1 MYYEN
6 ALTRISDCSWKG
18 ENAMENKLNKN
29 SKLNRVTLK
38 GYKSIKNLDLEFRP
52 LNVLIGANGAGKS
65 NFASFIRLLNFMTSN
80 NLQLYVGKNGGADKL
95 LYCGSKRTKE
105 VEAELYFENDAGK
118 NVYYMRIVKAAGDT
132 FIFADEQVAFS
143 KRQVST
149 QAPLKSLGAGHKES
163 LLVNYHLIND
173 DGLRKTANVIG
184 NIINQWRFYQFH
196 DTSDEAA
203 IKQKVYIEDNQYLRD
218 NAGNL
223 ASFLYAMKHREQ
235 HQQYYKRIVNT
246 IKLVAP
252 FFDDFILEP
261 DVYNEKQILLRW
273 RERDSGMVFDA
284 NQLSDGTLRMMAL
297 ITLLQQPSLPSLIC
311 IDEPELGLHPF
322 AINVLSELLKGASAK
337 SQIIVSTQSVTLVD
351 TLEPEDLI
359 VVDKKDGESVFRRVD
374 KEKLSEWMDEYTLG
388 QIWEKNV
395 IGGRP
400 SR

>member
-1 MYYEN
+1 MAN
-6 ALTRISDCSWKG
+6 
-18 ENAMENKLNKN
+18 N
-29 SKLNRVTLK
+29 LNRVILK
-38 GYKSIKNLDLEFRP
+38 GYKSIKNLDLEFKP

-65 NFASFIRLLNFMTSN
+65 NFVSFIRLLNFMTSN

-95 LYCGSKRTKE
+95 LYCGSKKTKE
-105 VEAELYFENDAGK
+105 VEAELFFETNAGK
-118 NVYYMRIVKAAGDT
+118 NIYSMRIVKAAGDT
-132 FIFADEQVAFS
+132 FIFADEQVVFS
-143 KRQVST
+143 SRLRDT
-149 QAPLKSLGAGHKES
+149 QNVLKSLGAGHRES
-163 LLVNYHLIND
+163 LIVNGDSINNQ
-173 DGLRKTANVIG
+173 GLRRTAEVIG

-223 ASFLYAMKHREQ
+223 ASFLYAMKQREQ
-235 HQQYYKRIVNT
+235 LYYKRIVST

-273 RERDSGMVFDA
+273 KDRDSGMVFDA
-284 NQLSDGTLRMMAL
+284 NQLSDGTLRMIAL
-297 ITLLQQPSLPSLIC
+297 ITLLQQPKMPSLIC

-322 AINVLSELLKGASAK
+322 AIHVLSDLLKGASAK

-351 TLEPEDLI
+351 TLEPDDLI
-359 VVDKKDGESVFRRVD
+359 VVDKKDGESVFSRVD
-374 KEKLSEWMDEYTLG
+374 KERLSQWMKEYTLG
-388 QIWEKNV
+388 EIWEKNV